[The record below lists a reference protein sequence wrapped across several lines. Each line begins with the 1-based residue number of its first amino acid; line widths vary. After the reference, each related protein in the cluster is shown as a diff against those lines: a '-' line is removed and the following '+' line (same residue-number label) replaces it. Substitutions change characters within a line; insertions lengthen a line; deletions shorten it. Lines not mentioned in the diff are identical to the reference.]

1 MASPSTC
8 KDGYNLPYVLP
19 MFEVCG
25 VKEHPVM
32 GLMPTIPKLIPSASQ
47 EKCNGERN
55 SAIPLGKRICRF
67 SDCLNDPCKNG
78 RCEDTITAYVC
89 HCPAEFTGPECATR
103 LNDYN
108 PDHSTPSPVDTTP
121 PEVTGCPTNQT
132 VTVPVGITNHT
143 FTWTPPSATDE
154 SGILSVI
161 ADNDPGVN
169 VSVGEPVTVTY
180 TVTDN
185 NGLTN
190 TECSFNLTVIQE
202 DDTVPP
208 EVVGC
213 PQDQTITLPVMQI
226 AADSEPPTQSFNW
239 EPPTATDDAGIQSII
254 ADKNRPLT
262 LSLDDTV
269 TVTYTVT
276 DNSGLINTGC
286 SFTLSLQ
293 QEADT
298 TPPVVNGCPPDQT
311 ITAATSSSTQS
322 FTWNPPTATDDAGI
336 QSIVPSSD
344 RPQTL
349 SVGDTI
355 TVTYNVTDNSGLIN
369 TGCSFTLTLQP
380 PLGGGVGVGPVPDDV
395 KPTVHD
401 CPGDQTFTIPVN
413 DASMTSN
420 TFSWTPPTASDDS
433 GIQSTQPS
441 HQPGVAV
448 AVADG
453 PLTVTYTV
461 TDNSGMVNS
470 DCSFTLTTRREDLE
484 WKCTATKCYYL
495 DAADRS
501 WQEADN
507 FCTNLNLVH
516 TSSGKKD
523 PSLLFNDNKP
533 VFEVIEGLFSLN
545 REVWI
550 NCKGVGSGGALV
562 CDVDGTGTSH
572 TTTNWKSGEPAD
584 GVINCVAV
592 DLIYEKWTSQGCQEQ
607 YHTMCQIIL

>member
-1 MASPSTC
+1 
-8 KDGYNLPYVLP
+8 
-19 MFEVCG
+19 
-25 VKEHPVM
+25 
-32 GLMPTIPKLIPSASQ
+32 
-47 EKCNGERN
+47 
-55 SAIPLGKRICRF
+55 
-67 SDCLNDPCKNG
+67 
-78 RCEDTITAYVC
+78 
-89 HCPAEFTGPECATR
+89 
-103 LNDYN
+103 
-108 PDHSTPSPVDTTP
+108 
-121 PEVTGCPTNQT
+121 
-132 VTVPVGITNHT
+132 
-143 FTWTPPSATDE
+143 
-154 SGILSVI
+154 
-161 ADNDPGVN
+161 
-169 VSVGEPVTVTY
+169 
-180 TVTDN
+180 
-185 NGLTN
+185 
-190 TECSFNLTVIQE
+190 
-202 DDTVPP
+202 
-208 EVVGC
+208 
-213 PQDQTITLPVMQI
+213 MQI

-262 LSLDDTV
+262 LSVDDTV

-293 QEADT
+293 QE
-298 TPPVVNGCPPDQT
+298 
-311 ITAATSSSTQS
+311 
-322 FTWNPPTATDDAGI
+322 
-336 QSIVPSSD
+336 
-344 RPQTL
+344 
-349 SVGDTI
+349 VG
-355 TVTYNVTDNSGLIN
+355 G
-369 TGCSFTLTLQP
+369 
-380 PLGGGVGVGPVPDDV
+380 GPVPDDV

-572 TTTNWKSGEPAD
+572 TTTNWKHGEPAD